1 MIIMPESI
9 NPSQNP
15 TVGVSMSLKAQDND
29 LYKFLLD
36 EKEELHDGVI
46 EFLAKR
52 KRVMNATTDRLK
64 SKTLNMRI
72 TITRDKRE
80 EWELITPDAEPLMDL
95 DHAMEVADYIAMRAD
110 RVFSTT
116 YISPTLNTAK
126 EGALIGLMVSQML
139 DNPRYHFKGN
149 ETDVRAL
156 VIQTC
161 SLTDKILKRSI
172 GAQMLKEIA
181 ENTVNQQIRNISEIS
196 QPQAIRNP
204 SPVEKYFLGKK

>member
-1 MIIMPESI
+1 MILMSEGT
-9 NPSQNP
+9 NPAQNP

-52 KRVMNATTDRLK
+52 KRVVNASTDRVK

-72 TITRDKRE
+72 SITKDKRE
-80 EWELITPDAEPLMDL
+80 EWELVTPDAEPLMDL
-95 DHAMEVADYIAMRAD
+95 EHAMEIADYIAMRAD

-116 YISPTLNTAK
+116 YISPTLNTSK
-126 EGALIGLMVSQML
+126 EGALIGLMVAQML

-156 VIQTC
+156 VLQTC

-181 ENTVNQQIRNISEIS
+181 ENTVNQQIRNITENS
-196 QPQAIRNP
+196 QPTALRNP
-204 SPVEKYFLGKK
+204 SPVEKYFMGKK